1 MGAEISRLLEQ
12 DAITNVNGVLCE
24 STLNGDAR
32 RNGQDVVQRE
42 RIFEFCADWELS
54 RIKALVRW
62 YTRFEK
68 KSGSNEPT
76 ETILALHER
85 ADSCAEEICVLET
98 LLRQLAQEIAFA
110 SDKIQPHEEEEDDA
124 LEPAKDVEA
133 YAKLLA
139 QLETRK
145 KDAELELRAKHDVL
159 IELKRHLLASIDDV
173 DLSRVVRWPMFMK
186 AVTQV
191 HFQSSMQMQEQTRD
205 EWHPAALGFAMHR
218 DPNAN
223 TQLTEFMQGDILLP
237 PPANHEIDGH
247 TDDGASDSAAS
258 ADESDAG
265 SDKSEA
271 GDAEG
276 EKTDENAVDAVDAN
290 AQATKKAQADEDEDD
305 DDEDDE
311 DSAGDV
317 KKPPV
322 VAQQPL
328 EQDVSAV
335 IPPDPEDKS
344 AAAPALNET
353 NLADHTLQAS
363 AEEAPSGA
371 AAQLRYRATLKRP
384 RVIKRPVPPLFD
396 PSICSP
402 VFFGYSDER
411 HKDPVVEAV
420 VEQTADDR
428 KEDEIFSAKLL
439 NLKAVLETTILAE
452 KGKLQVLNQREAEL
466 VTKREKHWQK
476 RKTEFERAQ
485 KELDPND
492 VFFRTHEVQDK
503 RTRDQEGIEDE
514 ELKRQKRNVET
525 RTAAAQ
531 DAYAQSVATIAFV
544 RSTDNPLGEARLEFH
559 ESEMKRHEADMMD
572 AKKAL
577 NIAKEEYM
585 ALKTAKRIEIPG
597 QEGKQRAQL
606 LFAEGQIKSKEKD
619 LEEVCVRYDN
629 ELFLVK
635 RAKAIFEKEQLFLP
649 FFTCLQGPAS
659 NGNPKA
665 SSFTLLEMVLG
676 LLLGVGKNQVREKAR
691 FMFDIFCSTRGEAR
705 KQQQSDPAITPLLS
719 REALGEILS
728 LLFNLL
734 MKIGDVHS
742 STGLSPEYVHGLV
755 QREFLRLEIESSSA
769 GEAAGPRDGMTA
781 FEFNEFCLGI
791 VDKSKYLCELL
802 GHPWKYELLS
812 RYVMQHMSVT
822 QQYKLGLINVNDLKF
837 SVARQLVQPRE
848 ELSRWK
854 KAVIHERALA
864 MGENDP
870 LKTDYSKYLPKR
882 RTKLLS
888 NVVPLDHGGYRNLI
902 HYRMEVMQRATVKL
916 QTIWRARKGRQLA
929 RLVAEKQAF
938 YHARGVALL
947 AARTEVE
954 NEWNTKDAKPTHSVE
969 KMKFEAKIRMRQVKL
984 RTKGNAFNREQ
995 VLALMMEEAVQQA
1008 QREVENRFREM
1019 EEELGYLKHEE
1030 SLKLPHEEMGYLK
1043 EDISKALVAQ
1053 LVQAKQE
1060 TSQVHSVM
1068 ETITANE
1075 EKAKAKAELK
1085 KKQKRGGK
1093 GNANDGTAGEVPETE
1108 PGDEAEEHFVDTS
1121 DLVQRQQ
1128 RSKLRKDNMIFG
1140 RFPLHLYQSAPT
1152 KDEELLQ
1159 MKLGFPN
1166 PDLTALQTRL
1176 KQVCVGMTELK
1187 MMELLQ
1193 ELPSKRH
1200 ICAYVES
1207 FRNFDGSYDVKR
1219 METDLY
1225 DHFRIIRGSEE
1236 LADAFVNI
1244 TETDLEFGLTRKVLG
1259 VIQLE
1264 NEGAL
1269 NKLVAQKSSTIAS
1282 ENAAVIAKKL
1292 VRMGYKLH
1300 GKANNVPES
1309 NEEDSEIQVN
1319 PSAVLIQKEQHDLE
1333 AQKKRVQEAH
1343 SRLLDAMKSWKEAEL
1358 SLFEIQKN
1366 QMRVSTSYPV
1376 LPVHRTQWAERFH
1389 HALRLPESN
1398 PEQIQEKYSEV
1409 LQVCQDFIE
1418 TATSVALVLI
1428 REYYLPMRDKSLLP
1442 TKETT
1447 IDGRKDDVR
1456 DTARL
1461 KYEAHDILFKICTDD
1476 HGRFENSH
1484 ELAAKFGAHEV
1495 RNSALYLRAL
1505 SQSESVLVP
1514 LQCCVDFQGFRVL
1527 CSSKIPIEVIS
1538 WSESGST
1545 IQKVSKQL
1553 VQGSDNRGKTVV
1565 FQSKDLDK
1573 LLADVAVQLNLCR
1586 HGVRG
1591 YQDLT
1596 SKYVHA
1602 AADMLGYMTGQ
1613 QKLAVVNYSR
1623 AMPPEDPDITTHL
1636 PQSTR
1641 GMSIMWRQLR
1651 PEFVNGYSSPLSPD
1665 ALSSMTYCTPDWMA
1679 QAIGVEEAT
1688 KHLLDDVVPQFARKL
1703 SQSAD
1708 YFESPNFD
1716 LVKEMHRHGINVRHL
1731 GLLRAYYPF
1740 KLSGTATLQYSKAEI
1755 ETTEDFT
1762 RELERGSSVIIQ
1774 NKSFA
1779 VSRNDK
1785 HRFDSTCITLN
1796 AEHTSDSIQQ
1806 VSVYSGHMDC
1816 QQRAEAIRARILA
1829 EMVARAFKNIVRHFM
1844 RQVAKESG
1852 TGVSAV
1858 LLKQVIT
1865 QCLNMLSGA
1874 RTGSESFW
1882 KTQLYEG
1889 IRLRFGLRSV
1899 SEVDK
1904 QNFRKQ
1910 LMPQMHYMVGRVAEM
1925 MGITLSL
1932 GCLDRLKQ
1940 HPECFLFVVED
1951 IAPGDHYRVKHNM
1964 SMLHFSMASLL
1975 LLQAT
1980 FKQATCYRDL
1990 IVADAPS
1997 GYWPLCERKGT
2008 FIAKNLGKYGPE
2020 LAGRYLAG
2028 CTLEAEG
2035 PIVNT
2040 DLNRSI
2046 QMAKEARS
2054 YVAFPYLPALYPPS
2068 VETHVSLEVWCK
2080 CDGHEST
2087 RRVVLTIGRYSIS
2100 ALKANMWAFS
2110 FNTKNIDILAY
2121 GSHVELHKWT
2131 HLVGTYDGTI
2141 LRLFVNGFMQNE
2153 VEVESIVDQEI
2164 ERREAVIKKTREDI
2178 ADLEEEARGQ
2188 CFKDVDHEMQELFH
2202 TKEGKKQIK
2211 TVSQRLLDE
2220 HDFRV
2225 RISKNV
2231 VANAGAESA
2240 QADVSTAAKPPT
2252 KRDGSKVNRVDFE
2265 PLAKKQLLRER
2276 FDERVKVVLAEFK
2289 EMRHRVNLK
2298 ITKELEEQ
2306 QNQDTRQLR
2315 IGCLSSA
2322 RRKDGKYFFHGNIA
2336 HVAYYNGHALT
2347 RDQINA
2353 HYVMGVRDRAH
2364 ESDYLFALA
2373 ANRFS
2378 RALEYASDDKKMLE
2392 KFAENICA
2400 SLKYD
2405 LDHQHAQEMYKK
2417 KVRCGLEPFITGE
2430 NAHGI
2435 AEIMK
2440 NLPRDPVF
2448 SDLFVHCFQSLMKI
2462 QPRYFKPTESAQ
2474 CRLSLE
2480 ELGRMPFKFFLGSR
2494 SANSLVNILSEHDH
2508 DLEED
2513 TVIAIFADI
2522 ICKVLLEMPTYYG
2535 DQLTNMRWLT
2545 ELRNPKA
2552 VVYFILAS
2560 EAGEDARYID
2570 LKDVLDISDEDMYVI
2585 VKNNRFSCG
2594 FQLANCTLLSDISM
2608 QRMSL
2613 CCTQIETL
2621 DISFSQRITDTALA
2635 AIGKHCQ
2642 RLKRLRMTHC
2652 SEITDLG
2659 VEAVVRSNPRL
2670 EELGLSYC
2678 ERISDRC
2685 FPVVARSCPNL
2696 TALELELCMQIG
2708 NDAMKHLGEGLPNPA
2723 KMRTLNIAGCRRVG
2737 DIGLLELVKKCTR
2750 LQKINVRQCDK
2761 LTDISVRAATHHC
2774 LELEVLDMEDVC
2786 LATYKIF
2793 QFDQEGDGRANADK
2807 NMARKLR
2814 ELTLAGCSGL
2824 NDLVLGHLGHRAKA
2838 LESINISACTS
2849 ISDQGL
2855 SWLLEDML
2863 DHSVSGSCL
2872 EHVDVSYCPQ
2882 LSVQGIY
2889 RFVVHCPKLISLNLS
2904 GCIHLS
2910 DREMI
2915 EVIDACSHLV
2925 RLELGFCRELT
2936 DRVLTAIAKHLSLEE
2951 LNLARC
2957 VKITNEGM
2965 REVTCQATVLRKLN
2979 VSACKKLTDS
2989 TLEGLLEGC
2998 RLLQELDVTHCP
3010 HFSPALLDKLTR
3022 RRVNIT
3028 ARKLDEVREATDVA
3042 VKSALGYDERDE
3054 DLRSNGGL
3062 VLGRGVRATAKPIT
3076 RKPRRYP
3083 SKEGNNLPPI
3093 YRSSE
3098 DEAVK
3103 GSKDI

>member
-12 DAITNVNGVLCE
+12 DAIVSVNGVLCE
-24 STLNGDAR
+24 TTLSENAR
-32 RNGQDVVQRE
+32 RTGHDVAQRE

-54 RIKALVRW
+54 QIKELVRW
-62 YTRFEK
+62 YARFER
-68 KSGSNEPT
+68 KSNSNEPP
-76 ETILALHER
+76 ETILAVHER
-85 ADSCAEEICVLET
+85 ADSCAEEIRTLET
-98 LLRQLAQEIAFA
+98 LLRQLAEEMAFA
-110 SDKIQPHEEEEDDA
+110 SDKVQLQSQEEDDA
-124 LEPAKDVEA
+124 LEPAKDAEA
-133 YAKLLA
+133 YPKLLA
-139 QLETRK
+139 ELEARK
-145 KDAELELRAKHDVL
+145 RDAEQELRAKHEVL

-173 DLSRVVRWPMFMK
+173 DLGCVVKWPMFVK
-186 AVTQV
+186 VVTQV
-191 HFQSSMQMQEQTRD
+191 HFQSSMQSQEQTRD

-218 DPNAN
+218 DPSAN
-223 TQLTEFMQGDILLP
+223 VKLNEFMQGDILLP

-247 TDDGASDSAAS
+247 TDDSASDSAAS
-258 ADESDAG
+258 VDESEVG
-265 SDKSEA
+265 SDNSEA
-271 GDAEG
+271 GDNEA
-276 EKTDENAVDAVDAN
+276 ENAAEAVDGSAP
-290 AQATKKAQADEDEDD
+290 KKTMADGDDNDDDEDEDSD
-305 DDEDDE
+305 
-311 DSAGDV
+311 GDV
-317 KKPPV
+317 KQTVGQQSSLQQDATESPDSEKKPT
-322 VAQQPL
+322 
-328 EQDVSAV
+328 
-335 IPPDPEDKS
+335 K
-344 AAAPALNET
+344 PALNEA

-363 AEEAPSGA
+363 TEEATSGA
-371 AAQLRYRATLKRP
+371 AAQRRYRDTLKRP

-396 PSICSP
+396 PSVCSP
-402 VFFGYSDER
+402 VFFGYSDGR
-411 HKDPVVEAV
+411 HKDPVEEAV

-428 KEDEIFSAKLL
+428 KEDEIFSTKLQ
-439 NLKAVLETTILAE
+439 NFKAVLEIAISAE
-452 KGKLQVLNQREAEL
+452 KGKLQVLNQREVDL
-466 VTKREKHWQK
+466 VSKREKHWQK
-476 RKTEFERAQ
+476 RKNEFERAK

-492 VFFRTHEVQDK
+492 VFFRTHEVLDK
-503 RTRDQEGIEDE
+503 RTHDQEALEDE

-525 RTAAAQ
+525 RTTAAQ
-531 DAYAQSVATIAFV
+531 ETYAKSVATIAFV

-572 AKKAL
+572 AKRAL
-577 NIAKEEYM
+577 NIAKEEYV
-585 ALKTAKRIEIPG
+585 ALKTAKKIEMPG

-629 ELFLVK
+629 ELFLVN
-635 RAKAIFEKEQLFLP
+635 RAKVIFEKEQLFLP
-649 FFTCLQGPAS
+649 FFTCLQGPVS
-659 NGNPKA
+659 GGNPKA
-665 SSFTLLEMVLG
+665 SFTLLDMVMG

-691 FMFDIFCSTRGEAR
+691 FMFDIFCSTRDGSGKR
-705 KQQQSDPAITPLLS
+705 KQSVPVLS
-719 REALGEILS
+719 REALGKILI

-734 MKIGDVHS
+734 MKIGDIHS
-742 STGLSPEYVHGLV
+742 PTGLSPEYVHGLV
-755 QREFLRLEIESSSA
+755 QREFLRLEIEDSSGEAVGSSA
-769 GEAAGPRDGMTA
+769 TRDGMTR
-781 FEFNEFCLGI
+781 FEFNEFCLAI
-791 VDKSKYLCELL
+791 VEKSKYLCELL
-802 GHPWKYELLS
+802 GHPWKYEFLS

-837 SVARQLVQPRE
+837 AVARQLIQPRE

-854 KAVIHERALA
+854 KAIIHERALA

-882 RTKLLS
+882 RSKLVS

-954 NEWNTKDAKPTHSVE
+954 NDWNAKDAKPAHSVE

-1030 SLKLPHEEMGYLK
+1030 SLQLPHQEMSYLR

-1075 EKAKAKAELK
+1075 EKAKAKAEQK
-1085 KKQKRGGK
+1085 TKQRQGGK
-1093 GNANDGTAGEVPETE
+1093 NNENGTPGEVPETE
-1108 PGDEAEEHFVDTS
+1108 LGDEPEEHLVDTNEII
-1121 DLVQRQQ
+1121 QRQQ
-1128 RSKLRKDNMIFG
+1128 LSKLRKDNMIFG
-1140 RFPLHLYQSAPT
+1140 RFPLHLYSSATT

-1166 PDLTALQTRL
+1166 PDLTALQIRL
-1176 KQVCVGMTELK
+1176 QQVCVGMTELK

-1200 ICAYVES
+1200 ICAYVGS
-1207 FRNFDGSYDVKR
+1207 FRNFDGSYDIKR
-1219 METDLY
+1219 MEADLY

-1244 TETDLEFGLTRKVLG
+1244 TETDLEFGLTRKILAI
-1259 VIQLE
+1259 IQQE

-1269 NKLVAQKSSTIAS
+1269 SKLVAQKSSSIAS

-1300 GKANNVPES
+1300 SNADNIPDT
-1309 NEEDSEIQVN
+1309 NEEEKPVQVN

-1343 SRLLDAMKSWKEAEL
+1343 SRLLEAMRSWKEAEL

-1366 QMRVSTSYPV
+1366 QLRVSTSYPV

-1418 TATSVALVLI
+1418 TATSVALVLV
-1428 REYYLPMRDKSLLP
+1428 REYYLPMRDKFLLP
-1442 TKETT
+1442 TQEST

-1456 DTARL
+1456 NTARL

-1495 RNSALYLRAL
+1495 RNSSLYLRAL
-1505 SQSESVLVP
+1505 SQSENVLVP
-1514 LQCCVDFQGFRVL
+1514 LQCFVDFQGFRVL

-1538 WSESGST
+1538 WSETGNT

-1602 AADMLGYMTGQ
+1602 AADMLGYVNGQ
-1613 QKLAVVNYSR
+1613 QKLVVVNYAR
-1623 AMPPEDPDITTHL
+1623 AMPPEDPDVTLHL

-1651 PEFVNGYSSPLSPD
+1651 PEFVSGYASPLSPD

-1679 QAIGVEEAT
+1679 QAIGVENAT
-1688 KHLLDDVVPQFARKL
+1688 KHLLSQVIPQFARKL
-1703 SQSAD
+1703 SQSAN

-1762 RELERGSSVIIQ
+1762 REVDRGSSVIIQ
-1774 NKSFA
+1774 NKPFT
-1779 VSRNDK
+1779 VSRNEK

-1796 AEHTSDSIQQ
+1796 AEHTSDSVQH
-1806 VSVYSGHMDC
+1806 VHVYSGHMDC
-1816 QQRAEAIRARILA
+1816 KQHAEAIRARILS
-1829 EMVARAFKNIVRHFM
+1829 EMVARTFKNIVRHFM
-1844 RQVAKESG
+1844 RQIAKESG

-1874 RTGSESFW
+1874 RSGSESFW
-1882 KTQLYEG
+1882 KMQLYEG

-1904 QNFRKQ
+1904 QNLRKQ
-1910 LMPQMHYMVGRVAEM
+1910 LVPHMQFVVVRVTEM
-1925 MGITLSL
+1925 LGITLRP
-1932 GCLDRLKQ
+1932 GCLDRLKE
-1940 HPECFLFVVED
+1940 HPECFLFVLED
-1951 IAPGDHYRVKHNM
+1951 IAPGDHYRVKHNL

-1990 IVADAPS
+1990 IVADTPS

-2008 FIAKNLGKYGPE
+2008 FVAKNLGKFGPE

-2046 QMAKEARS
+2046 QMTKEARS
-2054 YVAFPYLPALYPPS
+2054 YVAFPYAPALYPPS
-2068 VETHVSLEVWCK
+2068 VATHVSLEVWCK

-2087 RRVVLTIGRYSIS
+2087 RRVVLTMGRYSIL
-2100 ALKANMWAFS
+2100 ALKANTWAFS

-2121 GSHVELHKWT
+2121 GSQVELHKWT

-2141 LRLFVNGFMQNE
+2141 LRLYVNGFMQNE
-2153 VEVESIVDQEI
+2153 VEVESIVDHEI
-2164 ERREAVIKKTREDI
+2164 ERREDVIKKTREDI

-2188 CFKDVDHEMQELFH
+2188 CFKDVDYEMQELFR

-2211 TVSQRLLDE
+2211 SVSQRLLDE

-2225 RISKNV
+2225 RISKIA
-2231 VANAGAESA
+2231 VANGGEAS

-2252 KRDGSKVNRVDFE
+2252 RRDGSKVNRADFE

-2315 IGCLSSA
+2315 IGCLSSV

-2378 RALEYASDDKKMLE
+2378 RALEFASDDKKTLE

-2417 KVRCGLEPFITGE
+2417 KVRCGLEPFITSE

-2448 SDLFVHCFQSLMKI
+2448 SDLFVHCFQSLMAI

-2480 ELGRMPFKFFLGSR
+2480 ELGRMPFNFFLGSR

-2513 TVIAIFADI
+2513 TVIAVFADI
-2522 ICKVLLEMPTYYG
+2522 ICKVLLGMPTYYG

-2552 VVYFILAS
+2552 VVYFILAI

-2570 LKDVLDISDEDMYVI
+2570 LKNVLDISDEDMYVI
-2585 VKNNRFSCG
+2585 AKNNRFGIG
-2594 FQLANCTLLSDISM
+2594 FQLGKCTLLTDISM

-2621 DISFSQRITDTALA
+2621 DISFLQRITDTALV

-2642 RLKRLRMTHC
+2642 RLKRLWMTHC

-2659 VEAVVRSNPRL
+2659 VEAVVRSNARL

-2678 ERISDRC
+2678 ERLSDRC
-2685 FPVVARSCPNL
+2685 FPVVVKSCPHL
-2696 TALELELCMQIG
+2696 TTLELEFCMQIG
-2708 NDAMKHLGEGLPNPA
+2708 NDAMKHLAQGLANPA
-2723 KMRTLNIAGCRRVG
+2723 KLRRLNIAGCRRVG

-2750 LQKINVRQCDK
+2750 LQNINIRLCDK
-2761 LTDISVRAATHHC
+2761 LTDISVRAAMHYC
-2774 LELEVLDMEDVC
+2774 LELQVLDMEDVG

-2838 LESINISACTS
+2838 LESINVSACTG
-2849 ISDQGL
+2849 ITDQGL

-2882 LSVQGIY
+2882 LSVQCIY
-2889 RFVVHCPKLISLNLS
+2889 QLVVRCPKLISLNIS
-2904 GCIHLS
+2904 GCIHLN

-2915 EVIDACSHLV
+2915 EVIDACSRLV
-2925 RLELGFCRELT
+2925 KLELGFCRELT

-2957 VKITNEGM
+2957 VKITDDGM
-2965 REVTCQATVLRKLN
+2965 REITCQATVLRKLN
-2979 VSACKKLTDS
+2979 LSACKKLTEK

-3010 HFSPALLDKLTR
+3010 HFNAALLDKFVR
-3022 RRVNIT
+3022 RRVKIT
-3028 ARKLDEVREATDVA
+3028 TRKLDQVREAAATDVNLNS
-3042 VKSALGYDERDE
+3042 VLDRDERDE
-3054 DLRSNGGL
+3054 DLRANGGL
-3062 VLGRGVRATAKPIT
+3062 VLGRGVRATAKP
-3076 RKPRRYP
+3076 KPRRYLA
-3083 SKEGNNLPPI
+3083 KKDNNLPPI
-3093 YRSSE
+3093 YSRSSE
-3098 DEAVK
+3098 E
-3103 GSKDI
+3103 IPE